1 MTTNTNTLTLIEK
14 YTPKTLDE
22 LKLPSRIANL
32 IEENIN
38 RKGYRFLF
46 YGPPGTGKTSTS
58 KLLNS
63 DKNNFDVLY
72 LSGSNDFNVQ
82 TLREKVYPFASNHSV
97 LGKQKTIIID
107 ESENIADKIQDAFKI
122 ILDTAKSVNF
132 IFITNEVEKMNSAIM
147 SRCTQVEYNYQ
158 SHELKE
164 QQNNYILF
172 LKNVVDTE
180 NIAYNNSGIK
190 ELYIKNFPDFRY
202 SLICM
207 QQMIDSKQ
215 EINAENVKNV
225 SEIGVQ
231 NIELY
236 ELIEKEFDAQK
247 FYEKATSYKGKE
259 RESLN
264 SLAEPYFRY
273 LNQNNKF
280 EQTLKSA
287 VIVAKY
293 SNMMS
298 LTTTKFGTFFA
309 MLVELR
315 TLHR

>member
-1 MTTNTNTLTLIEK
+1 MENTNKLTLIEK
-14 YTPKTLDE
+14 YIPKTLEE
-22 LKLPSRIANL
+22 LKLPTRISNL
-32 IEENIN
+32 INENIN
-38 RKGYRFLF
+38 RNGYRLLF
-46 YGPPGTGKTSTS
+46 YGPPGTGKTSTAR
-58 KLLNS
+58 LLNS
-63 DKNNFDVLY
+63 DRNKFDVLY

-107 ESENIADKIQDAFKI
+107 EAENISDKIQDAFKI
-122 ILDTAKSVNF
+122 ILDSSKKVNF
-132 IFITNEVEKMNSAIM
+132 IFITNEVEKINSAVM
-147 SRCTQVEYNYQ
+147 SRCTQLEYNYQ
-158 SHELKE
+158 AAELQE
-164 QQNNYILF
+164 QQTNYILF
-172 LKNVVDTE
+172 LKNVIVTE
-180 NIAYNNSGIK
+180 NISYDNSGIK
-190 ELYIKNFPDFRY
+190 ELYIKNFPDFRH
-202 SLICM
+202 SLITM

-215 EINAENVKNV
+215 EINSANVKNT

-236 ELIEKEFDAQK
+236 SLIDKEKDSQK
-247 FYEKATSYKGKE
+247 FYEKATEFKGKE

-273 LNQNNKF
+273 LNSQGKF
-280 EQTLKSA
+280 DQTLKTA

-298 LTTTKFGTFFA
+298 TTTTKFGTFFA
-309 MLVELR
+309 LLVELK